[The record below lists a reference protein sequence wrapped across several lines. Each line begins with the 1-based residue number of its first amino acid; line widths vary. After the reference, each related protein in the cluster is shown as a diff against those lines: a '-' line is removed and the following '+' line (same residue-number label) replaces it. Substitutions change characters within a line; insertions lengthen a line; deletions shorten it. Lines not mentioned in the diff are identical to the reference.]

1 MNQIK
6 VKFFLKKYLRVK
18 KNASLARMKCTYSAC
33 NYMTGS
39 EELGRKV
46 KSDQTHSDNNI
57 RLNTVQ

>member
-1 MNQIK
+1 M
-6 VKFFLKKYLRVK
+6 
-18 KNASLARMKCTYSAC
+18 KNASLARMKYTYSAY
-33 NYMTGS
+33 NYKTGS